1 MHTHTHTCARPT
13 HTLGGDYVL
22 PSARLEHSVVWLI
35 RPGTLMDEHIQ
46 PANKFTQLQFGT
58 PLMRS
63 YVHSAGWRANV
74 CPLNLSPLVSTPSSN
89 CFFLTTPLFSFS
101 SQRSTSWWMGSN
113 KSCSTFRIKF
123 QFRAQVNLPGFS
135 SFGWRHEIFRCLE
148 NQHALMTLM
157 IVDGLNNGLA
167 RAVMNITLIVNHNY
181 FLDLQLLSAV

>member
-1 MHTHTHTCARPT
+1 MFPCPLDFHSLFSFLLLFFLGKKLCVSGKAPSQVLGRQTCWKWVKDAHARTHTYTRVHAP

-74 CPLNLSPLVSTPSSN
+74 CPLNLSPSFPLSLQTASS
-89 CFFLTTPLFSFS
+89 
-101 SQRSTSWWMGSN
+101 
-113 KSCSTFRIKF
+113 
-123 QFRAQVNLPGFS
+123 
-135 SFGWRHEIFRCLE
+135 
-148 NQHALMTLM
+148 
-157 IVDGLNNGLA
+157 
-167 RAVMNITLIVNHNY
+167 
-181 FLDLQLLSAV
+181 